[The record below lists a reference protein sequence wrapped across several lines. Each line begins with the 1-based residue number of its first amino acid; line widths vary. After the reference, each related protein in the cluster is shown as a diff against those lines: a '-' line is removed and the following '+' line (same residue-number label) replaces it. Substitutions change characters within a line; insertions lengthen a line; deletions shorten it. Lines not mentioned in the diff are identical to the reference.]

1 MKITSGQRDAIVLHL
16 SNHLLNLIQER
27 HVGLTSYHH
36 GHERQF
42 EFAREKDIEIQE
54 VRELTDELNLL
65 DDYE

>member
-16 SNHLLNLIQER
+16 TNRLHTLIQER

-42 EFAREKDIEIQE
+42 EFAREKDLEIQE
-54 VRELTDELNLL
+54 VTELTDELNLL